1 MDALDA
7 TIRRNLESDP
17 VHAKRLREVMLSQL
31 KNIGR
36 AGMYESL
43 KIDLGCSHQLAY
55 RVRDAACAVAR
66 FKVKP

>member
-1 MDALDA
+1 MDALDI
-7 TIRRNLESDP
+7 TILLNLERNP
-17 VHAKRLREVMLSQL
+17 AHAKRLREVILSQL

-36 AGMYESL
+36 AGLFDSL
-43 KIDLGCSHQLAY
+43 KVDLGCSHQLAY